1 MSVILAY
8 VFVGIC
14 SVIVTLIGI
23 KYLRMVMNEESN
35 CNHDYYLFLGKLD
48 DDYYAIWCLK
58 CGNVKEVK
66 NK

>member
-8 VFVGIC
+8 AFVGIC

-35 CNHDYYLFLGKLD
+35 CDRDYYLFLGKLE
-48 DDYYAIWCLK
+48 DDYYAVRCLK

>member
-23 KYLRMVMNEESN
+23 KYLRMVMSEESN
-35 CNHDYYLFLGKLD
+35 CNHDYYLFLGELD
-48 DDYYAIWCLK
+48 DDYYAVRCLK

>member
-48 DDYYAIWCLK
+48 DDYYAVRCLK

>member
-8 VFVGIC
+8 AFVSIC

-48 DDYYAIWCLK
+48 DDYYAVRCLK

>member
-8 VFVGIC
+8 AFVGIC

-23 KYLRMVMNEESN
+23 KYLRMVMDEESN

-48 DDYYAIWCLK
+48 DDYYAVRCLK

>member
-1 MSVILAY
+1 MNVILAY
-8 VFVGIC
+8 VFIGIC

-48 DDYYAIWCLK
+48 DDYYAVRCLK

>member
-8 VFVGIC
+8 AFVGIC

-48 DDYYAIWCLK
+48 DDYYAVRCLK

>member
-14 SVIVTLIGI
+14 STIVTLIGI
-23 KYLRMVMNEESN
+23 KYLRIVMSEESN

-48 DDYYAIWCLK
+48 DDYYAVRCLK
-58 CGNVKEVK
+58 CGTVKEVK

>member
-8 VFVGIC
+8 VFVGVC

-23 KYLRMVMNEESN
+23 KYLRIVMNEESN

-48 DDYYAIWCLK
+48 DDYYVVRCLK
-58 CGNVKEVK
+58 CGTVKEIK

>member
-14 SVIVTLIGI
+14 SVITTLIGI
-23 KYLRMVMNEESN
+23 KYLRMVMNEEYN

-48 DDYYAIWCLK
+48 DDYYAVRCLK